1 MAIVGTS
8 AGRAAAVLTNG
19 EVYGTVVDL
28 QGAMDGKLS
37 VDLTF
42 TIDTLTSVTWRLAV
56 GDTVP
61 PTETLWIN
69 GMAMTGSLTASTEAK
84 MTFDCAGYR
93 YARFALTGVGAV
105 GASSAAFDY
114 DYNDYELGT
123 KQDGL
128 PRMG

>member
-1 MAIVGTS
+1 MAFTGTS

-28 QGAMDGKLS
+28 SAAMDGKVA

-42 TIDTLTSVTWRLAV
+42 TLDTLTSCTWRMAV
-56 GDTVP
+56 GDTVT
-61 PTETLWIN
+61 PTETLWVN
-69 GMAMTGSLTASTEAK
+69 GIIQTGSLTGDTEAK
-84 MTFDCAGYR
+84 MLFDCGGYR

-114 DYNDYELGT
+114 DYNDYEVGS
-123 KQDGL
+123 KQDGQ
-128 PRMG
+128 PRIS